1 MAFESVK
8 VGETKTEASSQSSP
22 LPRSELTPS
31 EAFIRC
37 VPEEDEVLL
46 RTMRF
51 EGRGVQQR
59 RFVAKFPSRL
69 DDFLQPFDD
78 CFISILQGIFLLMTL
93 EVVVLNNTSAFTL
106 LLSSSASVYCTPTV
120 PSPSSN
126 QVENSRHFA
135 CAASLYHHGDT
146 SWIQSQAPIC
156 TEVYLNMMQISSAL
170 NVGAR
175 DWMVATALYPPSEKV
190 RHHRYRGNL
199 RNACN
204 SRHLSNSETLLL
216 EAEAIR

>member
-1 MAFESVK
+1 MPEERYCDLPSACARVDNRRTLIAFDPPNISGGKMAFESVK
-8 VGETKTEASSQSSP
+8 VGETKTEASSRSSP

-31 EAFIRC
+31 DAFICC
-37 VPEEDEVLL
+37 VPEEDGVLL

-78 CFISILQGIFLLMTL
+78 CFISILQGTFSLMTH
-93 EVVVLNNTSAFTL
+93 VVLNNTIGIAL

-146 SWIQSQAPIC
+146 SWILP
-156 TEVYLNMMQISSAL
+156 
-170 NVGAR
+170 
-175 DWMVATALYPPSEKV
+175 
-190 RHHRYRGNL
+190 
-199 RNACN
+199 
-204 SRHLSNSETLLL
+204 
-216 EAEAIR
+216 